1 MITLLYAGALSILA
15 LFLGIKTGQKRF
27 SKDENIQIIND
38 DFRNLNFLNLDADCF
53 FLNEPLKNR
62 KDFEL
67 VYENWEGY
75 ISGRISRSDLCES
88 RFTKY
93 TISIIHQ
100 FLKD

>member
-1 MITLLYAGALSILA
+1 MKKFDTFWNDLIIKLRRSQKIKNWTVKKGFFGEDFTAQTNRNSIVCIT
-15 LFLGIKTGQKRF
+15 QKG
-27 SKDENIQIIND
+27 SEQ
-38 DFRNLNFLNLDADCF
+38 CVS
-53 FLNEPLKNR
+53 R